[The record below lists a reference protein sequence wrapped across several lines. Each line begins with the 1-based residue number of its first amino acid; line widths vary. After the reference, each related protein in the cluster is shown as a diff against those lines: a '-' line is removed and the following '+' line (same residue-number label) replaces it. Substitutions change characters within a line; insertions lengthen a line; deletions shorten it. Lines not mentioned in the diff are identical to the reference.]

1 MQQQEKILIVTR
13 TCPESPHTELTLLKY
28 KQVNSCPP
36 ILAMALL
43 DTTQAMYGGVTSQ
56 YLIQNGYA
64 RNSSYYREYE
74 QDALARLNLQQRLG
88 SSPEQHYDLHAR
100 LLVKEERLGGLGGPS
115 ESYSSGTAFKPYAS
129 PGQENV
135 PHNHNQPAKV
145 RWSSN
150 CLGTQSPLTD
160 DDDARL

>member
-1 MQQQEKILIVTR
+1 
-13 TCPESPHTELTLLKY
+13 
-28 KQVNSCPP
+28 
-36 ILAMALL
+36 MALL

-100 LLVKEERLGGLGGPS
+100 LLVKEERLAGLAPAT
-115 ESYSSGTAFKPYAS
+115 ESYCSSAVTAFKPYCS

-135 PHNHNQPAKV
+135 PHHPPNLQAKV
-145 RWSSN
+145 SRST
-150 CLGTQSPLTD
+150 LGSPSPLTD
-160 DDDARL
+160 DDDARI

>member
-1 MQQQEKILIVTR
+1 
-13 TCPESPHTELTLLKY
+13 
-28 KQVNSCPP
+28 
-36 ILAMALL
+36 MALL

-115 ESYSSGTAFKPYAS
+115 ESYSSSGTAFKPYSS

-135 PHNHNQPAKV
+135 PHNQNQPAKV
-145 RWSSN
+145 SCSSN